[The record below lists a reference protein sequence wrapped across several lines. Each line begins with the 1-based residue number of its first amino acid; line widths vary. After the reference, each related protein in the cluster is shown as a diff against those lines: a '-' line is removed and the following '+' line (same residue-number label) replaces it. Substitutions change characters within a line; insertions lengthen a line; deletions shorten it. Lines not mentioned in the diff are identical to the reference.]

1 MSASAIDPSEYRP
14 EPGHQMQSADMM
26 GVFADDGLLGN
37 NEQLASAFERFETDP
52 RFDKVAIERRMLDR
66 AEKARQKGT
75 AAPAMPSPAT
85 SSGAS
90 ATKGESVPDV
100 IMFGFCKIVFNFV
113 EALKQ
118 RFHRRKMIVK
128 TYELFWQIAEQ
139 APAMP
144 YEKFRDLVY
153 NVGQERAQADIERG
167 DTRLARKIEKLKAKA
182 SSNSA
187 VSSAKSG
194 GDDNAN
200 EAQTA
205 ADQLRQLFA
214 SKTLEIF
221 DHRAEQRRK
230 LPHNGDQVADGDNKQ
245 LFDQFEQPLLRHAI
259 QIPLFSLAKL
269 DHVWCDRLDLV
280 TRDCVM
286 QYMHRLCKVT
296 NLIDNFDPTMKQLI
310 NSVSIDSLKAVQ
322 GKSKGEIDY
331 NALLDELQERVLND
345 DEFLDKV
352 SEIAMKQADNF

>member
-1 MSASAIDPSEYRP
+1 
-14 EPGHQMQSADMM
+14 MQSADAM
-26 GVFADDGLLGN
+26 GVLAEGALLDS
-37 NEQLASAFERFETDP
+37 NENLASAFERFENDP
-52 RFDKVAIERRMLDR
+52 RFDKEAIEQRVMQRVER
-66 AEKARQKGT
+66 AKQRQQHGFDDSGS
-75 AAPAMPSPAT
+75 MPSP
-85 SSGAS
+85 SSAAKS
-90 ATKGESVPDV
+90 GEAVPDV

-113 EALKQ
+113 EALKH
-118 RFHRRKMIVK
+118 RFHKRKMIVK

-144 YEKFRDLVY
+144 YEKFRELVF
-153 NVGQERAQADIERG
+153 NVGEERANAQIEQG
-167 DTRLARKIEKLKAKA
+167 DTRLARKIEKLRKKA
-182 SSNSA
+182 S
-187 VSSAKSG
+187 
-194 GDDNAN
+194 GDSRDTGAE
-200 EAQTA
+200 EAA
-205 ADQLRQLFA
+205 AAAEQLRQLFA
-214 SKTLEIF
+214 GKTLEIF
-221 DHRAEQRRK
+221 DQRTVQRKK
-230 LPHNGDQVADGDNKQ
+230 LPQDEEQVAPSDNKH
-245 LFDQFEQPLLRHAI
+245 LFDQFEQPLLNHAI
-259 QIPLFSLAKL
+259 KIPLFQLAKL
-269 DHVWCDRLDLV
+269 DRVWCDRLDLD